1 MSYSASQLYSIPQ
14 WGEGYFSETDDGFMQ
29 VKPAGAEAAAINLH
43 ALTEDLRRQGLHAP
57 VLLRFNDVL
66 HQRVQRLH
74 GAFAEALGSSQAY
87 LPVYPIK
94 VNQQASIVEHLL
106 QYQQLN
112 PQQPVGL
119 EAGSKAELSAV
130 IGVAPVGTR
139 VICNGYKDREY
150 MQLALAGLAIGL
162 DLTIVLEKAD
172 ELDLVL
178 EQAEEL
184 GIEPQLGVRVRMA
197 CMNGGKWQNTGG
209 AKSKFGLSASQLLP
223 MLEQLKAADKL
234 HCLQLLHTHL
244 GSQVSDLADL
254 EDGLSEL
261 LQYYVQLQRFGC
273 AIADLDI
280 GGGLA
285 VDYEGGGSA
294 HYYSMNYGLDDY
306 AGLIARLI
314 AQHCQQY
321 DLPRPRL
328 ITEAG
333 RAMAAHHAVLVVD
346 VTGYEPDS
354 EMQQL
359 NDAQNTSQTLQRALQ
374 NIHDEFVAGA
384 MDLAQRAAAETAA
397 REASL
402 SCQESISVDKYFCNF
417 SVFQSLPDVW
427 AINQVFPIVPLQ
439 RLGEEPTRQGVLV
452 DLSCDSDG
460 RIDDYA
466 VEGEVRHALPLHP
479 LKAGER
485 YYLGIFLVG
494 AYQEIL
500 GDIHNLFGDTNAI
513 NVLLDANAAK
523 GYRLLSPE
531 HGDRADQLL
540 EQVHFDV
547 DRLRAGYRSKAAS
560 HVESAK
566 QRQRLLHILES
577 GLSGYT
583 YLEE

>member
-1 MSYSASQLYSIPQ
+1 A
-14 WGEGYFSETDDGFMQ
+14 
-29 VKPAGAEAAAINLH
+29 
-43 ALTEDLRRQGLHAP
+43 
-57 VLLRFNDVL
+57 L
-66 HQRVQRLH
+66 HQAFEK
-74 GAFAEALGSSQAY
+74 AFAGESQY

-106 QYQQLN
+106 QY
-112 PQQPVGL
+112 PAAHEGRPVGL

-130 IGVAPVGTR
+130 IGVAPKGTR

-178 EQAEEL
+178 EQAAEL
-184 GIEPQLGVRVRMA
+184 GVEPQLGLRVRMA

-209 AKSKFGLSASQLLP
+209 AKSKFGLSAAQLLP
-223 MLEQLKAADKL
+223 MLERLKQQDKL
-234 HCLQLLHTHL
+234 HWVRLLHTHL

-261 LQYYVQLQRFGC
+261 LQYYVQLRQFGC
-273 AIADLDI
+273 EIDDLDI

-285 VDYEGGGSA
+285 VDYEGGASA

-306 AGLIARLI
+306 ASLIANLMREH
-314 AQHCQQY
+314 AEQHV
-321 DLPRPRL
+321 LPMPRL

-354 EMQQL
+354 EMHQL
-359 NDAQNTSQTLQRALQ
+359 GGGQNTSQTLQRALQ
-374 NIHDEFVAGA
+374 NIHDQFVAGD
-384 MDLAQRAAAETAA
+384 MNLAQRAEAETAA
-397 REASL
+397 RAASL
-402 SCQESISVDKYFCNF
+402 NCHESRSVDKYFCNF

-439 RLGEEPTRQGVLV
+439 RLHEAPSREGVLV

-466 VEGEVRHALPLHP
+466 VEGEVRHSLPLHP
-479 LKAGER
+479 IKAGER

-500 GDIHNLFGDTNAI
+500 GDIHNLFGDTNAV
-513 NVLLDANAAK
+513 NVLLDEQAPS
-523 GYRLLSPE
+523 GYRLLAPE

-540 EQVHFDV
+540 EHVHFDV

-560 HVESAK
+560 ADLTGST
-566 QRQRLLHILES
+566 RQRLLHILES
-577 GLSGYT
+577 GLTGYT